1 MNTQRF
7 PELYRPMVDEAPHLR
22 ERSVPMKVLV
32 LGFPRT
38 GTSSIQKALEIL
50 GLGPCYH
57 MRTAMN
63 EFPRDCAMWMQAF
76 EAKFDGKGQPFTRQ
90 QWDQLLARYSSLCD
104 LPAIA
109 FAPELIQ
116 AYPAAKIILT
126 DRDPD
131 AWYASVSRTLAVS
144 RRYWLHDVLKHLDW
158 ATGLVHPLRIK
169 FWQCLFDDDF
179 EKNGKEAMKRHYDE
193 VRSCAKIQGRRVLEM
208 RLGDGWGPLCEFL
221 EVEIPR
227 EAYPRENTSDG
238 FIPKMKERARL
249 RLLASPIESLDDND
263 DNNND
268 E

>member
-1 MNTQRF
+1 M
-7 PELYRPMVDEAPHLR
+7 
-22 ERSVPMKVLV
+22 
-32 LGFPRT
+32 
-38 GTSSIQKALEIL
+38 
-50 GLGPCYH
+50 
-57 MRTAMN
+57 
-63 EFPRDCAMWMQAF
+63 
-76 EAKFDGKGQPFTRQ
+76 
-90 QWDQLLARYSSLCD
+90 
-104 LPAIA
+104 
-109 FAPELIQ
+109 
-116 AYPAAKIILT
+116 
-126 DRDPD
+126 
-131 AWYASVSRTLAVS
+131 S

-249 RLLASPIESLDDND
+249 RLLAVGRKWMKLLLIVVMLGGPVVLAASYHTQIDLP
-263 DNNND
+263 
-268 E
+268 